1 MAAPK
6 KSFKRVQIDKT
17 MATIVLVVSAAAVV
31 SAFSLVSIKAL
42 ISQHSYQS
50 RVIAQQKVALRVA
63 KADVTA
69 AKDLSTTYSAFNGAP
84 INYIGGSLTGVGP
97 QDGDNSKIIL
107 DALPRKYD
115 FPAVITSL
123 EKLAKDR
130 GFKIDSLSGTDDV
143 TLSDSVASATPVSVE
158 MPFQLAVTGSY
169 TSVQDLVGVL
179 DRSIRPISISTL
191 QLSGGESNIS
201 IVISAK
207 TYYQPAKTLK
217 IVTKVVK

>member
-1 MAAPK
+1 MAVVK
-6 KSFKRVQIDKT
+6 KSSKRIQIDKT

-31 SAFSLVSIKAL
+31 AAFSLVSIKAL

-50 RVIAQQKVALRVA
+50 RVIAQQDSALRIA
-63 KADVTA
+63 KKDVTVA
-69 AKDLSTTYSAFNGAP
+69 QSLSAQYKAFNDAP
-84 INYIGGSLTGVGP
+84 LNIIGGSPTAAGP

-107 DALPRKYD
+107 DALPSKYD
-115 FPAVITSL
+115 FPALISSL

-143 TLSDSVASATPVSVE
+143 AQSDAVAMATPTAVE

-169 TSVQDLVGVL
+169 TSIQDLIGVL
-179 DRSIRPISISTL
+179 DHSIRPISIGSM
-191 QLSGGESNIS
+191 QMSGSETNIA

-207 TYYQPAKTLK
+207 TYFQPTKTLT
-217 IVTKVVK
+217 VTTKVVK